1 MYNITTSRLFHMITK
16 SKCIDDVLELEEE
29 EITNPEISE
38 YLRELLEKK
47 NKTISL
53 LSAETLMDRSYVYQM
68 FNGIRNPN
76 RNALLRFSFAMGL
89 SLEETQKLLRIARK
103 GELYPRIRF
112 DSAIIFAISKKYSL
126 FDAHELLEQIGEAT
140 LLNGNEK

>member
-1 MYNITTSRLFHMITK
+1 MYNITTSRLFRMITK
-16 SKCIDDVLELEEE
+16 SKCIDDVLELEEK

-103 GELYPRIRF
+103 GELYPR
-112 DSAIIFAISKKYSL
+112 SCIIK
-126 FDAHELLEQIGEAT
+126 
-140 LLNGNEK
+140 